1 MLRLLSAANTN
12 TPALSQSFAYDAGGN
27 ILTNSAIGSYGYPA
41 QGAGTVRPHAVLS
54 AGTSSFNYDANGNQ
68 LVKSDGG
75 AATRTIAHDAENRPV
90 SVTSGG
96 GAVTYLYGPDGE
108 RLKKVAGSSTTLYLG
123 SDIER
128 DPSGA
133 WNTYLTPDVKRSG
146 STRTWLHRDNL
157 ASVRAVTSSAGAANR
172 VIAIRA

>member
-1 MLRLLSAANTN
+1 MGRISAVDGSRTNEDWTYSYDNLDRLLSAANTN
-12 TPALSQSFAYDAGGN
+12 TPALSQSFTYDAGGN

-96 GAVTYLYGPDGE
+96 GAVT
-108 RLKKVAGSSTTLYLG
+108 
-123 SDIER
+123 
-128 DPSGA
+128 
-133 WNTYLTPDVKRSG
+133 
-146 STRTWLHRDNL
+146 
-157 ASVRAVTSSAGAANR
+157 
-172 VIAIRA
+172 AIRT